1 MKNTASKSPSP
12 SPSKKKKAYT
22 NAYKNALN
30 DIGKNSKSKTVEKKE
45 GKMAG
50 KKEGRNIL
58 AIRLVAFILSG
69 ATIVFA
75 LIGFY
80 NPDNWFV
87 KVAMQ
92 ASLGLLMLLNGTEAL
107 VLKRRKVLGASLI
120 GVAAFV
126 LCVMIYTVY
135 VGVTTKAF

>member
-1 MKNTASKSPSP
+1 MKNSASKNPG
-12 SPSKKKKAYT
+12 KKKKAYT
-22 NAYKNALN
+22 NAYKSALN
-30 DIGKNSKSKTVEKKE
+30 DIGKNNKSKSSGKKD
-45 GKMAG
+45 GKIVG

-58 AIRLVAFILSG
+58 AIRLVAFILSA
-69 ATIVFA
+69 ATIIFA

-80 NPDNWFV
+80 NPDNWFI

-107 VLKRRKVLGASLI
+107 ILKRRKVLGASLI
-120 GVAAFV
+120 GVSAFV

-135 VGVTTKAF
+135 VGVATKAF